1 MPHLVEPLDPRSDEV
16 LERLFLRYKRAMSL
30 NTTAAPDLRVVDD
43 VITARVTLYEHL
55 VRQGWD
61 PPPAVRRQLATDQL
75 LLETPP
81 TAVAG

>member
-1 MPHLVEPLDPRSDEV
+1 MHPPATGTDEV
-16 LERLFLRYKRAMSL
+16 LERLFARYRRAMSL
-30 NTTAAPDLRVVDD
+30 NTTAAPDLRVVDE

-61 PPPAVRRQLATDQL
+61 PPPVVRRMLATAL
-75 LLETPP
+75 LLLVSPP